1 MLGGDCFTKKETAKI
16 LGVSVRM
23 VDKYIAQGLLKVN
36 HMEKHRVMIKITEVY
51 NLRQENKNRKRG

>member
-1 MLGGDCFTKKETAKI
+1 MLGGDCFTKKEAAKI

-23 VDKYIAQGLLKVN
+23 VDKYIAQGLLTVD

-51 NLRQENKNRKRG
+51 SLREMKKRR